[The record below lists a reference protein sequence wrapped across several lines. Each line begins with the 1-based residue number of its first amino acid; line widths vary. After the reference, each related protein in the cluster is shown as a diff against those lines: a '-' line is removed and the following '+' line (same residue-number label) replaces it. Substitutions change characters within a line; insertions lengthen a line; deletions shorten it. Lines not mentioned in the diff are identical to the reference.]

1 MRGSEGPCSDG
12 PGVTG
17 RMNTSRMLTNCSIT
31 PPLAC
36 PPMGNEG
43 IKIDSD
49 FNSEK
54 VICDADGNGTT
65 RQETWA
71 PGPSGIERT
80 EINLGQLLD
89 G

>member
-1 MRGSEGPCSDG
+1 MRGSEGPCSNG

-17 RMNTSRMLTNCSIT
+17 RTNTSRILKNCSIT
-31 PPLAC
+31 QPLAC
-36 PPMGNEG
+36 PLMGSEG

-54 VICDADGNGTT
+54 VVCDADGKGTT
-65 RQETWA
+65 RQEIWA
-71 PGPSGIERT
+71 PGPSGMKWT
-80 EINLGQLLD
+80 EINLGQLLC